1 MLKEVVPL
9 TFVPHIFVQ
18 VKFGAC
24 HITGLW
30 IAKTSKFL
38 STWKQPSIHLCFIIF
53 ILIMQRTVLAD
64 HKIELD
70 RMF

>member
-1 MLKEVVPL
+1 MFKEVVPL
-9 TFVPHIFVQ
+9 TFPPHISVQ

-30 IAKTSKFL
+30 IAKTSKSL
-38 STWKQPSIHLCFIIF
+38 NTWEQSSIHLCFIIF
-53 ILIMQRTVLAD
+53 IQIMQRIVLAD
-64 HKIELD
+64 HKIGLD